1 MNSSNININIS
12 RNWCLYLLENDVNK
26 KTYLGVSTNIE
37 RRLRQ
42 HNNEIKGGAK
52 YTTNNLSNGKWILK
66 VLVENFTKSEALS
79 YERILKNKRRVG
91 RGKTPLERRM
101 FLLRHIFCF

>member
-1 MNSSNININIS
+1 MNSSNQNQN

-66 VLVENFTKSEALS
+66 LIVDNFTKSEALS
-79 YERILKNKRRVG
+79 YERILKNKRRLG
-91 RGKTPLERRM
+91 RGKTPLDRRM
-101 FLLRHIFCF
+101 YLIKHFFIN

>member
-1 MNSSNININIS
+1 MNNLLD
-12 RNWCLYLLENDVNK
+12 RNWCLYLLENNVNK
-26 KTYLGVSTNIE
+26 KTYLGVSTNIQ

-66 VLVENFTKSEALS
+66 LIVENMTKSEALS
-79 YERILKNKRRVG
+79 YERILKNKRRFG
-91 RGKTPLERRM
+91 KGKTPLEKR
-101 FLLRHIFCF
+101 LYLIKHLFCF

>member
-1 MNSSNININIS
+1 MNSSNININ

-26 KTYLGVSTNIE
+26 KTYLGVSTNIQ

-79 YERILKNKRRVG
+79 YERILKNKRRLG

-101 FLLRHIFCF
+101 FLLRHMFCF

>member
-1 MNSSNININIS
+1 MECDWTFYIINNGFA
-12 RNWCLYLLENDVNK
+12 
-26 KTYLGVSTNIE
+26 TYAGVSPDPI

-66 VLVENFTKSEALS
+66 LIIENFTKSEALS
-79 YERILKNKRRVG
+79 YERILKNKRRLG
-91 RGKTPLERRM
+91 KGKTPLDKRM
-101 FLLRHIFCF
+101 YLIKHFFIN